1 MSNKILTV
9 DDSKT
14 VRLVV
19 RKAFKPYQ
27 CEIVEAG
34 DGVEGLSV
42 ASKEMPDLI
51 LLDVT
56 MPVMDGVE
64 MLTRL
69 KSDAAL
75 KGIPVIMLTAEG
87 GRDHVL
93 KVAKLCVRDYIVK
106 PFKEDLLVEKVG
118 RIVDLKPIS
127 EGPAKAK
134 SINDTADILV
144 VDDKPAITEQIR
156 EGLAHLP
163 WRIHGASS
171 QGEAIDFC
179 ARATPDLVV
188 VSLSLPDE
196 SAYSFFRMM
205 RTSVKTKYTPV
216 LALVVKTEVSQQQQ
230 AQRIGLSSFITKP
243 IDLRELESKAYK
255 AMNIDT
261 SKRYFAIDGDMLVM
275 RLPAAC
281 SPPVFAEVD
290 IHVKAKIAEAVDAGL
305 STMAVDAQQCASLE
319 LAGIKLLFKTMQL
332 CAELGVK
339 CVLVGNPG
347 IVAEC
352 KGFEDTRNWKF
363 VASLDEARTGAAA
376 A

>member
-14 VRLVV
+14 VRLVG
-19 RKAFKPYQ
+19 RKAFKQFQ

-42 ASKEMPDLI
+42 ASKETPDLI

-69 KSDAAL
+69 KSDASL
-75 KGIPVIMLTAEG
+75 KAIPVIMLTAEG

-93 KVAKLCVRDYIVK
+93 KVAKLGVRDYIVK

-118 RIVDLKPIS
+118 RIIDLKPIS

-144 VDDKPAITEQIR
+144 IDDKPAIIEQIR

-171 QGEAIDFC
+171 QGEAVDFC

-188 VSLSLPDE
+188 VSLSLPEE
-196 SAYSFFRMM
+196 SAY
-205 RTSVKTKYTPV
+205 
-216 LALVVKTEVSQQQQ
+216 
-230 AQRIGLSSFITKP
+230 
-243 IDLRELESKAYK
+243 
-255 AMNIDT
+255 
-261 SKRYFAIDGDMLVM
+261 
-275 RLPAAC
+275 
-281 SPPVFAEVD
+281 
-290 IHVKAKIAEAVDAGL
+290 
-305 STMAVDAQQCASLE
+305 
-319 LAGIKLLFKTMQL
+319 
-332 CAELGVK
+332 
-339 CVLVGNPG
+339 
-347 IVAEC
+347 
-352 KGFEDTRNWKF
+352 
-363 VASLDEARTGAAA
+363 
-376 A
+376 